1 MSRFAADSTGIG
13 DLPLSRLLVNK
24 DANYP
29 WLILVPRRKD
39 ASEIIDLPEPER
51 AQLMS
56 EIALVASALK
66 QLTRCDK
73 LNIAALGNVV
83 PQLHVHIVARRKGD
97 AAWPGPV
104 WGAVPRPAPMN
115 PRSSIASPGRSRAS
129 SAFRTPASLPMGTAG
144 SPAVEFSLKIEYS
157 SL

>member
-1 MSRFAADSTGIG
+1 MSRFAADSAGIG

-29 WLILVPRRKD
+29 WLILVPHRRD
-39 ASEIIDLPEPER
+39 ASEIIDLPEPE
-51 AQLMS
+51 QLMS

-104 WGAVPRPAPMN
+104 WGRAAPRAYEPAEFD
-115 PRSSIASPGRSRAS
+115 RLPGRSRAS